1 MEFFESQN
9 PDRVCGVGSKNVSVM
24 YGANCAPA
32 QVGML
37 MKYRTINAA
46 LTRLE
51 KKPLFALAFAALW
64 VMLLTWIVAWFQL
77 GGVGL
82 IDETEPLFAEAARQ
96 MTVTGDWITPYFNG
110 ETRFDKPP
118 LVYWLMAI
126 AYKTVGVNEWSV
138 RFPSALA
145 ITGLTA
151 IGFYTLHRF
160 GFPRPLNPQILDAE
174 EGQMAIRPYSTPDS
188 GQMAIRPYSP
198 LVWSALI
205 GSAAIALNPQTFLWS
220 RTGVSDMLLNGC
232 IGVALL
238 AFFCGYAQPDRP
250 KPQARW
256 YLTVYIFSALAVLTK
271 GPVGIV
277 LPGLVIIAFS
287 IYMGNVRVLL
297 REMRLIRGGVIF
309 LLITL
314 PWYILVTLFNGQTYI
329 DSFFGYHNIE
339 RFTSVVNNHS
349 APWYFYFL
357 VVPIAFL
364 PWSAHLPIAMARLRF
379 WRVQDWRQQPRS
391 RQLGMFALIWFAV
404 IFGFFTIAVTKLPSY
419 TIPLLPAA
427 GILVGLFWSDQ
438 LTQPRTSKAAWISHV
453 VNILLFV
460 ALAFAAW
467 YSPNWLGDDPEMPNL
482 ADRIR
487 QSNVMITSAIVW
499 GMAAIV
505 GVILLL
511 RRQANWLWSVNLI
524 GLAAFILIG
533 LLPAGMIVDAERH
546 LPLRQL
552 SETIVEI
559 QQPNEPIVMVGFS
572 KPSIVFYMQRP
583 VIFLPEI
590 NQVQRDLRRIADR
603 SDGAESILIL
613 GRDVKLRE
621 AELPE
626 DRYQTIDQ
634 ESVYQLVRMPREV
647 AQTLGTDG

>member
-1 MEFFESQN
+1 
-9 PDRVCGVGSKNVSVM
+9 
-24 YGANCAPA
+24 
-32 QVGML
+32 ML
-37 MKYRTINAA
+37 MKYRTIN
-46 LTRLE
+46 T
-51 KKPLFALAFAALW
+51 ALAQFEKNPLLAWVFAACW
-64 VMLLTWIVAWFQL
+64 VMLITWIVTWFQL
-77 GGVGL
+77 GSVGL

-110 ETRFDKPP
+110 DTRFDKPP

-151 IGFYTLHRF
+151 IGFYTLARF
-160 GFPRPLNPQILDAE
+160 GFSRPLHPQILDVE
-174 EGQMAIRPYSTPDS
+174 EGRMAIRPYPAPDS
-188 GQMAIRPYSP
+188 P
-198 LVWSALI
+198 LLWSALI
-205 GSAAIALNPQTFLWS
+205 GSAAIALNPQTFLWA

-232 IGVALL
+232 MGVALL
-238 AFFCGYAQPDRP
+238 AFFCGYAQPECP
-250 KPQARW
+250 KLQSRW
-256 YLTVYIFSALAVLTK
+256 YLGFYIFSALAVLTK

-277 LPGLVIIAFS
+277 LPGLIIIAFS
-287 IYMGNVRVLL
+287 LYMGNVRELI
-297 REMRLIRGGVIF
+297 REMRLIRGGLIF

-314 PWYILVTLFNGQTYI
+314 PWYILVTLFNGQDYI
-329 DSFFGYHNIE
+329 DAFFGYHNVE

-364 PWSAHLPIAMARLRF
+364 PWSAHLPVAMARLRF
-379 WRVQDWRQQPRS
+379 WRIQDWRQQPRS

-438 LTQPRTSKAAWISHV
+438 MTQPRTSQASWTSHV

-460 ALAFAAW
+460 ALAVAAW

-487 QSNVMITSAIVW
+487 QSNVMISSAIVW
-499 GMAAIV
+499 GMAAV
-505 GVILLL
+505 GGFILLL
-511 RRQANWLWSVNLI
+511 RRQANWLWSANLI
-524 GLAAFILIG
+524 GLAAFILVG
-533 LLPAGMIVDAERH
+533 LLPAGVIVDAERH

-572 KPSIVFYMQRP
+572 KPSIVFYTQRP

-590 NQVQRDLRRIADR
+590 SQVQRDLRRIADR
-603 SDGAESILIL
+603 SDPAESILIL

-626 DRYQTIDQ
+626 DSYQTIEQ
-634 ESVYQLVRMPREV
+634 ASVYRLVRMPLAV
-647 AQTLGTDG
+647 AETLGTEG

>member
-1 MEFFESQN
+1 M
-9 PDRVCGVGSKNVSVM
+9 
-24 YGANCAPA
+24 
-32 QVGML
+32 
-37 MKYRTINAA
+37 YRTINTA
-46 LTRLE
+46 LAQFQ
-51 KKPLFALAFAALW
+51 KKPLLAWGFAVLW
-64 VMLLTWIVAWFQL
+64 VLLITGIVAWLQL

-145 ITGLTA
+145 ITGLMA
-151 IGFYTLHRF
+151 IGFYTLYRF
-160 GFPRPLNPQILDAE
+160 GFPRPLNPQTLDNINP
-174 EGQMAIRPYSTPDS
+174 EGRIAIRPYPT
-188 GQMAIRPYSP
+188 

-205 GSAAIALNPQTFLWS
+205 GSAAIALNPQTFLWA

-232 IGVALL
+232 MGIALL
-238 AFFCGYAQPDRP
+238 AFFCGYAQLDRP
-250 KPQARW
+250 KLQSRW
-256 YLTVYIFSALAVLTK
+256 YLTFYIFSALAVLTK

-277 LPGLVIIAFS
+277 LPGLILIAFS
-287 IYMGNVRVLL
+287 LYMGNLRVLL
-297 REMRLIRGGVIF
+297 REMRLIRGGLVF

-314 PWYILVTLFNGQTYI
+314 PWYILVTVFNGQDYI
-329 DSFFGYHNIE
+329 DSFFGYHNVE

-364 PWSAHLPIAMARLRF
+364 PWSAHLPVAMARLRF

-391 RQLGMFALIWFAV
+391 RQLGLFALIWFAV

-438 LTQPRTSKAAWISHV
+438 LTQPRTSKAAWISHG

-460 ALAFAAW
+460 VLVVATW

-487 QSNVMITSAIVW
+487 QSNVMISSAIVW
-499 GMAAIV
+499 GIAAI
-505 GVILLL
+505 GGLILLL
-511 RRQANWLWSVNLI
+511 RRQGNWLWSVNLI
-524 GLAAFILIG
+524 GLAAFILVG
-533 LLPAGMIVDAERH
+533 LLPAGIVVDAERH

-572 KPSIVFYMQRP
+572 KPSIVFYTQRP

-590 NQVQRDLRRIADR
+590 SQVQRDLRRIADR
-603 SDGAESILIL
+603 PDTADSILIL

-626 DRYQTIDQ
+626 DSYQPIAQ
-634 ESVYQLVRMPREV
+634 QSVYQLVRMPSEV
-647 AQTLGTDG
+647 AQTLGDGGSTSGSTSGSTLIDWQNS